1 MLEADLDAAL
11 QVDYRERFGAV
22 CSALNPIWIEE
33 ALLSTGSASIRK
45 RRFPAEMVV
54 FLVIGMALM
63 RNRSIEQV
71 LDILDL
77 KMPGDPRPV
86 AKSAIVQA
94 RQRLGDQ
101 SLAWLFS
108 RSADVWAHR
117 RAKEQHWRGLAV
129 YGLDGT
135 SMAVADSTLNRD
147 YFGGPGSGR
156 GVSGYPMVRL
166 VTLMALRSHLL
177 AAAAFGPLEFG
188 ELNLAGELWQHIP
201 DDSLSVV
208 DKGFFAANALI
219 PLTLSGTN
227 RHWLTRSKVN
237 TVWRVVEHLGPGDD
251 LVEMDVSSQA
261 HDKCPGLPKTWRA
274 RAIRYQRDGFPAE
287 SLLTSLLDSKAYPG
301 KEIVRLYHERWEL
314 ELAFDNVKTEIL
326 ERKEALRSQAPQGV
340 SQELFGILLTYN
352 LVRLE
357 MDRVAKLAGVSP
369 LRISFVW
376 AFRMIR
382 DEWMFSAMARS
393 QGAIPKQWDLLA
405 RQIARFLLP
414 ERRERVV
421 PRGVKVKMSGY
432 PRLRPGDRA
441 AARSRRGQ

>member
-1 MLEADLDAAL
+1 MVLDDDLTAIAAH
-11 QVDYRERFGAV
+11 DYRDRFGAI
-22 CSALNPIWIEE
+22 CGELNPLWVDE
-33 ALLSTGSASIRK
+33 ALLSTGTASIRK

-63 RNRSIEQV
+63 RNKSIEQV
-71 LDILDL
+71 LDTLEL
-77 KMPGDPRPV
+77 KMPGNRRPV

-94 RQRLGDQ
+94 RQRLGEDP
-101 SLAWLFS
+101 LAWLFS
-108 RSADVWAHR
+108 RSAQEWAHR
-117 RAKEQHWRGLAV
+117 SAREQQWRGLAI

-135 SMAVADSTLNRD
+135 SMAVADSTSNRE

-188 ELNLAGELWQHIP
+188 ELNLAGELWRHIP

-219 PLTLSGTN
+219 PLTTSGRQ

-237 TVWRVVEHLGPGDD
+237 TAWRIVEHLGPGDD
-251 LVEMDVSSQA
+251 LVEMSVSAQA
-261 HDKCPGLPKTWRA
+261 QDKVPGLPKTWQA
-274 RAIRYQRDGFPAE
+274 RAIRYQRDGFPPE
-287 SLLTSLLDSKAYPG
+287 SLLTSLIDAETYPA
-301 KEIVRLYHERWEL
+301 KDIIRLYHERWEL

-326 ERKEALRSQAPQGV
+326 ERKETLRSQSPSGV

-357 MDRVAKLAGVSP
+357 MDRVARLAGVSP

-376 AFRMIR
+376 ALRLIR

-393 QGAIPKQWDLLA
+393 QGTIPKQWDLLA
-405 RQIARFLLP
+405 LQITRFLLP
-414 ERRERVV
+414 ERRDRRV

-441 AARSRRGQ
+441 AARKGV